1 MSTPPAPETAEKT
14 QRVAVVDDHTLMREG
29 MKMLLENLQGLTC
42 AWTAGDTSEAL
53 QKLER
58 DMPDAL
64 VVDITMPGRNG
75 LELIKD
81 IKALYPDL
89 GVLVV
94 SMHDETLYAQRAL
107 KAGAKGYVMK
117 DAPQGIFEKAIRH
130 VLTGGI
136 ALSEKMSEN
145 ILLAFSSGS
154 SPGPDGAIHNLS
166 DREFEVFQLIGEGR
180 STGQI
185 AGELGISPKTVD
197 VHKLKIRQKLN
208 LTEGTSL
215 TSFAIRWVELRKL
228 DSREP
233 ASARD

>member
-1 MSTPPAPETAEKT
+1 METTAAQPK
-14 QRVAVVDDHTLMREG
+14 RIAVVDDHTLMREG
-29 MKMLLENLQGLTC
+29 MKMLVENLQDLSC
-42 AWTAGDTSEAL
+42 AWTAGDTADAL
-53 QKLER
+53 RQLEK
-58 DMPDAL
+58 DVPDAL

-81 IKALYPDL
+81 IRALHPDL
-89 GVLVV
+89 PVLVV

-117 DAPQGIFEKAIRH
+117 DAPHGVFEKAIRH
-130 VLTGGI
+130 VLAGGI
-136 ALSEKMSEN
+136 ALSDKMSET

-154 SPGPDGAIHNLS
+154 HPGPDGAIHDLS

-197 VHKLKIRQKLN
+197 VHKLKIRQKLK

-228 DSREP
+228 DSR
-233 ASARD
+233 RDS